1 VARSGHRR
9 VWPGWDHHRGLGPP
23 TPAIKS
29 DLGIGTGVIG
39 LLLAGVTIG
48 SIVGL
53 LASTPLI
60 HWFGNRR
67 SLTGALLVIAAALAI
82 IGVAISLKSVPL
94 LSVAFVGIGA
104 GIGTLDV
111 LINVEGAA
119 IEEAAARTLM
129 PQMHAAWSIGVA
141 LGSGLVPLAPRS
153 GSHRR
158 RSSSARPSSSGRWRL
173 PSLRRFLVRPTLAVR
188 WPRQRGP

>member
-1 VARSGHRR
+1 MAGGTVAVEHAALGRWRGA
-9 VWPGWDHHRGLGPP
+9 VTAAFGLGGITIAAWGPRL
-23 TPAIKS
+23 PAIKS
-29 DLGIGTGVIG
+29 DLGIGTGAIG

-53 LASTPLI
+53 VASTPII
-60 HWFGNRR
+60 HWFGNRH

-82 IGVAISLKSVPL
+82 IGVAISLRSVPL
-94 LSVAFVGIGA
+94 LSVAFVVIGA

-129 PQMHAAWSIGVA
+129 PLTG
-141 LGSGLVPLAPRS
+141 PRS
-153 GSHRR
+153 
-158 RSSSARPSSSGRWRL
+158 
-173 PSLRRFLVRPTLAVR
+173 LAHML
-188 WPRQRGP
+188 